1 MLELECDDGSKPA
14 VWMIAGAFCFA
25 MMAALAHLLGTRCG
39 WVTIALV
46 RAVFMLVVVATVARA
61 SGARLVVW
69 KPRTLWMRSLAG
81 SFSLVCSFYALT
93 RLPIGDAL
101 TLSNT
106 YPLWIVVLSWIG
118 MRRRPKW
125 GDVARVGCALTG
137 VVLIEHPQLDVDRLA
152 TGVALMGSVST
163 AVAMIGLHRLREV
176 DPPRSSPTS
185 RGSPAWSPR
194 SGISPAGLVK
204 R

>member
-1 MLELECDDGSKPA
+1 MFRDDGG
-14 VWMIAGAFCFA
+14 V
-25 MMAALAHLLGTRCG
+25 AHLLGTRCG

-46 RAVFMLVVVATVARA
+46 RGVHAGRRGNDRA
-61 SGARLVVW
+61 GVGAKLAVW

-125 GDVARVGCALTG
+125 GDVARVAWPC
-137 VVLIEHPQLDVDRLA
+137 R
-152 TGVALMGSVST
+152 VSC
-163 AVAMIGLHRLREV
+163 
-176 DPPRSSPTS
+176 
-185 RGSPAWSPR
+185 
-194 SGISPAGLVK
+194 
-204 R
+204 